1 MKAQDSLTFE
11 TEADKQIYK
20 YVERHGTATRNA
32 ARKEASLD
40 PDEFRERLDY
50 LKSRGYLDEDGGT
63 LRLGLDIGS
72 IETYEADAFEYTI
85 RPGRNDDFEGLVDA
99 IREVTS
105 QESYVIAESV
115 AEELLYDD
123 TVNRHNTVESRMF
136 FVSTVEEDIIGWTHL
151 DLPQVD
157 KLRNTAR
164 QTVGVKPPYRG
175 QGVGSNLLQRGID
188 WAGANGYRKM
198 HNAVPATN
206 EHALAFL
213 EHHGWM
219 TEGIRKQHYTL
230 GDDLVDEVMMAYEIH
245 EES

>member
-1 MKAQDSLTFE
+1 MQAQDSLSFE

-32 ARKEASLD
+32 TRKEASLG
-40 PDEFRERLDY
+40 PEEFQERLER
-50 LKSRGYLDEDGGT
+50 LKTRGYLAEDGGT
-63 LRLGLDIGS
+63 LSLGLDIGS
-72 IETYEADAFEYTI
+72 IEHYETDVFEYTI
-85 RPGRNDDFEGLVDA
+85 RPGRPEDFEGLVDA

-105 QESYVIAESV
+105 EESYVIAESV
-115 AEELLYDD
+115 AEELLYED

-136 FVSTVEEDIIGWTHL
+136 FVASVDESIIGWTHL

-164 QTVGVKPPYRG
+164 QTVGVVPAYRG
-175 QGVGSNLLQRGID
+175 QGVGTRLLQRGID

-198 HNAVPATN
+198 HNNVPAVN

-213 EHHGWM
+213 ERHGWQ
-219 TEGIRKQHYTL
+219 TEGIRRKHYTL
-230 GDDLVDEVMMAYEIH
+230 GDELVDEVMMAYEI
-245 EES
+245 E